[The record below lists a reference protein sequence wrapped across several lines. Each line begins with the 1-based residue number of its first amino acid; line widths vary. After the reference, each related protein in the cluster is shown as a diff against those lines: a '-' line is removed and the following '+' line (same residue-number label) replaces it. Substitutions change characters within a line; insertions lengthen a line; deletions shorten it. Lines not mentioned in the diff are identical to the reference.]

1 MSTVLPDKTLEVGLP
16 ATRLLWSIPAIAA
29 FAYPYFVMA
38 LYNSGQLLSH
48 ASNTSSLIVAWISM
62 LVAVVLVYGVPAI
75 SLAAAV
81 ALGRLD
87 TPSRAQ
93 LRARRLAHLAFASPS
108 LFVFIGVVFY
118 LLGSANGDY
127 LFWALLWA
135 TALVLIAWS
144 SGVNAATAADAAASP
159 PAWLRISH
167 GSSALAI
174 VLIFLAWHLLNHMTA
189 LWSFDTN
196 EAMMK
201 VLRKWYR
208 SDIVQPVLVA
218 LFVYQV
224 VSGVALL
231 WRHTALKA
239 DFFRTLQ
246 TATGALLTAFIVSHL
261 NAVFVLGR
269 SFSQVDTTFS
279 WAGGAPSGLLPDAWN
294 VRLIPHYSLAVW
306 LVITH
311 AGLGLRMVLLNHRTS
326 RAVAD
331 RVAWAL
337 CGLGL
342 VVSLIILAALL
353 RVHATQT

>member
-1 MSTVLPDKTLEVGLP
+1 MGSQQSHIMR
-16 ATRLLWSIPAIAA
+16 ATRSRHAGDAMCPVLSTKALESGPPANRLLCSIPILAA
-29 FAYPYFVMA
+29 FGYPYFVMM
-38 LYNSGQLLSH
+38 LFNSGQLLNH
-48 ASNTSSLIVAWISM
+48 AANPSSMLVAWISM
-62 LVAVVLVYGVPAI
+62 FVAVVMTYGVPAI
-75 SLAAAV
+75 SLAVAV

-87 TPSRAQ
+87 TLSRMQ
-93 LRARRLAHLAFASPS
+93 LRARRLAHLAFASSS

-127 LFWALLWA
+127 LFWALLWVA
-135 TALVLIAWS
+135 ALVLIAWS
-144 SGVNAATAADAAASP
+144 SRVETPTGANAAAGP
-159 PAWLRISH
+159 PAWLRVSH

-196 EAMMK
+196 EVMMK
-201 VLRKWYR
+201 ALRKWYR

-218 LFVYQV
+218 LFAYQV

-269 SFSQVDTTFS
+269 SVSQIDTTFS
-279 WAGGAPSGLLPDAWN
+279 WAGGAPSGLLPDPWN

-326 RAVAD
+326 RAVANQ
-331 RVAWAL
+331 VAWAL
-337 CGLGL
+337 
-342 VVSLIILAALL
+342 SA
-353 RVHATQT
+353 